1 MIIKPKIKGFICV
14 NAHPL
19 GCQKSVENQID
30 YVESL
35 PANEKPLAGS
45 KKALII
51 GCSSGYGLASRV
63 ALSFGSNTQTIGV
76 YFDREPTA
84 RKTASAGWYNNQHI
98 ETLAQD
104 KNLFAQS
111 LNMDAFQPETKV
123 AAIELIKASLKEV
136 DLVIYS
142 VAAPR
147 RYIPSEDKW
156 YNSVLKPVGESLQS
170 KSINTDKGLIS
181 TVDLEAA
188 TQDEIDA
195 TVKVMGG
202 DDWYQWME
210 ALNTAGVL
218 SDNCNTIAYTY
229 IGEQITQPIYGE
241 ATIGYAKKD
250 LDHTAVKIDKLMSA
264 RQLSERQLILD
275 RPEALKDKQYQEL
288 KVTEIQALKDKKYA
302 YIGVLKALVTQSSS
316 AIPVMPLYISLLYKV
331 MKESQVHEGCIEQIV
346 RLLRTGLYGDT
357 CQIDSAGRLRVDE
370 HELDATIQAEVM
382 RRWHE
387 INDNNL
393 WQLSDFAG
401 YKRDFFQLFGFD
413 FESINYQQS
422 VDTFG
427 QKIEEA
433 INEET
438 IEGVSS

>member
-1 MIIKPKIKGFICV
+1 MIIKPKVKGFICV

-30 YVESL
+30 YVRSL

-76 YFDREPTA
+76 YFDREPTE
-84 RKTASAGWYNNQHI
+84 RKSASAGWYNNQHI
-98 ETLAQD
+98 ENLAKD
-104 KNLFAQS
+104 KSLFCQS
-111 LNMDAFQPETKV
+111 LNMDAFQPETKL
-123 AAIELIKASLKEV
+123 AAIELIKASIKEV

-147 RYIPSEDKW
+147 RYISSEDKW
-156 YNSVLKPVGESLQS
+156 YNSALKPVGESLQS

-202 DDWYQWME
+202 DDWYQWMD
-210 ALNTAGVL
+210 ALNSAGVL
-218 SDNCNTIAYTY
+218 SDSCKTIAYTY

-250 LDHTAVKIDKLMSA
+250 LDNTAVKIDNLLNV
-264 RQLSERQLILD
+264 RQRTS
-275 RPEALKDKQYQEL
+275 DKYQAVE
-288 KVTEIQALKDKKYA
+288 DKKYA

-331 MKESQVHEGCIEQIV
+331 MKENKVHEGCIEQIV
-346 RLLRTGLYGDT
+346 RMLRTGLYGDT
-357 CQIDSAGRLRVDE
+357 CQIDSVGRLRVDE
-370 HELDATIQAEVM
+370 YELDTTIQEEVM

-387 INDNNL
+387 INDKNL
-393 WQLSDFAG
+393 RQLSDFAG
-401 YKRDFFQLFGFD
+401 YKRDFFHLFGFGY
-413 FESINYQQS
+413 ESINYDQS

-427 QKIEEA
+427 QEIEASMFEKN

-438 IEGVSS
+438 ENPIEGMSL

>member
-19 GCQKSVENQID
+19 GCQKSVENQIE
-30 YVESL
+30 YVKNL
-35 PANEKPLAGS
+35 PAKDTPLTGS

-63 ALSFGSNTQTIGV
+63 ALSFGSTTQTIGV
-76 YFDREPTA
+76 HFDREPTV

-98 ETLAQD
+98 ESLARDQ
-104 KNLFAQS
+104 NLFAQS
-111 LNMDAFQPETKV
+111 LNMDAFQPETKL
-123 AAIELIKASLKEV
+123 ATIELIKASLKEV

-147 RYIPSEDKW
+147 RFIPSENKW
-156 YNSVLKPVGESLQS
+156 YNSVLKPVGESLHS

-181 TVDLEAA
+181 NVDLEAA

-202 DDWYQWME
+202 EDWYQWMD
-210 ALNTAGVL
+210 ALNSAGVL
-218 SDNCNTIAYTY
+218 SDDCNTIAYTY
-229 IGEQITQPIYGE
+229 IGEQLTQPIYGE

-250 LDHTAVKIDKLMSA
+250 LDLTAVKIDDLLSTRKLSA
-264 RQLSERQLILD
+264 KQSTLD
-275 RPEALKDKQYQEL
+275 RSESF
-288 KVTEIQALKDKKYA
+288 KDKKYA

-316 AIPVMPLYISLLYKV
+316 AIPVMPLYISILYKV
-331 MKESQVHEGCIEQIV
+331 MKEKQMHEGCIEQIV
-346 RLLRTGLYGDT
+346 RMLNTGLYGDT

-370 HELDATIQAEVM
+370 YELDASIQAEVK

-387 INDNNL
+387 INDANL
-393 WQLSDFAG
+393 WHLSDFAG
-401 YKRDFFQLFGFD
+401 YKRDFYQLFGFD
-413 FESINYQQS
+413 FENINYDQS

-427 QKIEEA
+427 RRSEEVSIEE
-433 INEET
+433 T
-438 IEGVSS
+438 GKSQEGVAS

>member
-1 MIIKPKIKGFICV
+1 MIIKPKVKGFICV

-30 YVESL
+30 YVENL
-35 PANEKPLAGS
+35 PTNETPLTGS

-63 ALSFGSNTQTIGV
+63 ALGFGSNTQTIGV

-98 ETLAQD
+98 EALAQD
-104 KNLFAQS
+104 KKLFAQS
-111 LNMDAFQPETKV
+111 LNMDAFQPETKL
-123 AAIELIKASLKEV
+123 ATIELIKASLKEV

-147 RYIPSEDKW
+147 RYISSEDKW

-170 KSINTDKGLIS
+170 KSINTDKGLLS

-210 ALNTAGVL
+210 DLDSAGVL
-218 SDNCNTIAYTY
+218 AENCNTIAYTY
-229 IGEQITQPIYGE
+229 IGEEITQPIYGE

-250 LDHTAVKIDKLMSA
+250 LDQTAVRIDDLLSA
-264 RQLSERQLILD
+264 RQSTLER
-275 RPEALKDKQYQEL
+275 
-288 KVTEIQALKDKKYA
+288 TEALKDKKYA

-331 MKESQVHEGCIEQIV
+331 MKENQVHEGCIEQIV
-346 RLLRTGLYGDT
+346 RMLNTGLYGDT

-370 HELDATIQAEVM
+370 HELDATIQTEVK

-401 YKRDFFQLFGFD
+401 YKRDFYQLFGFD
-413 FESINYQQS
+413 YENINYDQS

-427 QKIEEA
+427 QKSEEA
-433 INEET
+433 I
-438 IEGVSS
+438 IEGASKTQEGVAS